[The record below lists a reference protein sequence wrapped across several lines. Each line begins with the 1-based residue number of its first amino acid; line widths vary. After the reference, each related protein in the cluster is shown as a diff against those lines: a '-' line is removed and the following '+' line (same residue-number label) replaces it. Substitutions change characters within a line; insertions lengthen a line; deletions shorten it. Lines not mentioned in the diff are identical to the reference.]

1 MSEDNIHRFH
11 DFRSFSQFV
20 FENGAATTRKTVAIR
35 LACGSVTSFHFLPL
49 SLYRPLHRALEVGWQ
64 LLATLIVEG

>member
-1 MSEDNIHRFH
+1 MSDENIHRFH

-35 LACGSVTSFHFLPL
+35 
-49 SLYRPLHRALEVGWQ
+49 RNLHVDRSPRS
-64 LLATLIVEG
+64 IFCR